1 MVISSKTL
9 SIIGLLIAFLIVSV
23 DQLTKAWA
31 LNSFFAPPKVIEI
44 FSWFNL
50 VPVWNSGISFGML
63 AGYSEAIPTIISAL
77 TIVISIILLVWLMT
91 ATSVFLK
98 LALSFILGGAIG
110 NIIDRIQYGAVIDF
124 IDVHFFDFHWP
135 AFNIADSA
143 ITIGVCFFLLD
154 NFWKKSVKHDSVR

>member
-63 AGYSEAIPTIISAL
+63 AGYSEAMPTIISAL

-124 IDVHFFDFHWP
+124 IDVHFFWF
-135 AFNIADSA
+135 
-143 ITIGVCFFLLD
+143 
-154 NFWKKSVKHDSVR
+154 